1 MLDLD
6 KTRRMLLSDEFWQNA
21 AFGAIIGGIITLLL
35 MKLWDKDGGLLG
47 NTRNTPVRK
56 RPTEHDERF

>member
-1 MLDLD
+1 
-6 KTRRMLLSDEFWQNA
+6 MLLSDEFWQNA

-35 MKLWDKDGGLLG
+35 MKLLDYKDGGLLG
-47 NTRNTPVRK
+47 NTPVRK